1 MMKIKLALTAA
12 VAVLVVVV
20 LTLQHSALKQLREEN
35 LTLRRESVSVAALQA
50 ENERLSRIKLDSD
63 ELDRP
68 RGEHLELLRLRGEI
82 GRWRQNP
89 PAETAEL
96 AEPSRE
102 ADMAP
107 MPSRML
113 LAPMKALVKDGET
126 LVTGGW
132 TTPEGRRGVVMV
144 SPQIIANTGDSASQI
159 TVAFT
164 LLEGAESAFAEAG
177 LGDFLSHAGSI
188 AAQHSFGADEAAA
201 LLQQLESTSAVDL
214 LIAPRVS
221 TLDGRQ
227 AQITIGD
234 PTGTSISLN
243 VIPRIELSH
252 DGAAVE
258 MNLFV
263 VTETSSTSAGF
274 APAVAPLPVFTSP
287 PSETNW

>member
-20 LTLQHSALKQLREEN
+20 LTLQHSALEQLREEN
-35 LTLRRESVSVAALQA
+35 LTLRRQAASVAALRV
-50 ENERLSRIKLDSD
+50 ENERLSRIKLDFD
-63 ELDRP
+63 ELERL

-89 PAETAEL
+89 PTETAEP
-96 AEPSRE
+96 AKPSRE

-107 MPSRML
+107 TPSRML
-113 LAPMKALVKDGET
+113 LAPMKALVRDGET

-132 TTPEGRRGVVMV
+132 TTPQGRRGVVMV
-144 SPQIIANTGDSASQI
+144 SPQIIANAGDSESQI

-164 LLEGAESAFAEAG
+164 LLEAPESVFAEAG
-177 LGDFLSHAGSI
+177 FGDLLSHAGGI
-188 AAQHSFGADEAAA
+188 AAQQSYGADEATA
-201 LLQQLESTSAVDL
+201 LLQQLESTSGVDL
-214 LIAPRVS
+214 LFAPRVA

-227 AQITIGD
+227 AQIT
-234 PTGTSISLN
+234 TGGPEGTAISLN
-243 VIPRIELSH
+243 VIPRIELSD

-263 VTETSSTSAGF
+263 ATETSSTPAGF